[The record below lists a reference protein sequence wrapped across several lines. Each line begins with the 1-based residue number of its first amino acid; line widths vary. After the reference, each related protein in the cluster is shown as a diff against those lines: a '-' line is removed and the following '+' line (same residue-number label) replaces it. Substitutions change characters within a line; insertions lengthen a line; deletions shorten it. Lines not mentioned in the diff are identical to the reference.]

1 MPSKPLS
8 FFHILSSLEHS
19 NLLAKSNQDY
29 LLIEIH
35 YSYLRAQRI
44 SLSVLP
50 LSFTLP
56 NQRKQITPS
65 VGSQSSFDVNRLA
78 LLIRLDV
85 NYWLAKMLFDFH

>member
-1 MPSKPLS
+1 MPLS
-8 FFHILSSLEHS
+8 FSHILSSLEHS
-19 NLLAKSNQDY
+19 NLLVKSTQDY

-35 YSYLRAQRI
+35 YSYPRAQRI

-65 VGSQSSFDVNRLA
+65 VGSQFSFDVNRLA
-78 LLIRLDV
+78 FLIRLDV